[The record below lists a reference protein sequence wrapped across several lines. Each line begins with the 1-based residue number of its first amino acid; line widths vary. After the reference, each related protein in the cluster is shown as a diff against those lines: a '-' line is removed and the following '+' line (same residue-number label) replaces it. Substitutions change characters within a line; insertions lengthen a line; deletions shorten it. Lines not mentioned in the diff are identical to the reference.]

1 MQVSDPFISR
11 QIDLN
16 LNLGQGYGEQI
27 VERDLLAYATS
38 VNVSTGAHAG
48 DPLQINNSILACKD
62 YEDLVLGALVSY
74 PDLMGF
80 GMRKIQLSNEE
91 LRASILMQLGGL
103 AALAK
108 SHGYEL
114 QHVRPH
120 GYLYQQV
127 AQNYSVAE
135 TVAKAIQEFSKWLIF
150 VGPASKVLE
159 EVGAWTNV
167 RTAFEGRL
175 DQRYK
180 ADGSLMPFDID
191 QDAEL
196 SIDTIAQR
204 ARDLVYK
211 SAAKL
216 EDGSEIEIK
225 YESIHIP
232 SKLKNSIE
240 IAKLLRGMILK
251 PLALKSVNYEP
262 YLSEFI

>member
-1 MQVSDPFISR
+1 MQASDPFISR

-16 LNLGQGYGEQI
+16 LNIGQGFGEQI
-27 VERDLLAYATS
+27 LEKDLLSYATS

-48 DPLQINNSILACKD
+48 DPLQINNSIKLCKE
-62 YEDLVLGALVSY
+62 YEDLSLGALVSY

-114 QHVRPH
+114 HHVRAH
-120 GYLYQQV
+120 GYLYQQI
-127 AQNYSVAE
+127 AQNYSIAE
-135 TVAKAIQEFSKWLIF
+135 TLAKAIQEFSKWLIL
-150 VGPASKVLE
+150 VGPSSKVLE

-167 RTAFEGRL
+167 RTAFEARIDL
-175 DQRYK
+175 RYR
-180 ADGSLMPFDID
+180 ADGSMIPF
-191 QDAEL
+191 EL
-196 SIDTIAQR
+196 EKDGELDLDTAAQR

-211 SAAKL
+211 SSVKL
-216 EDGSEIEIK
+216 EDASELPIK
-225 YESIHIP
+225 YETVHIP
-232 SKLKNSIE
+232 TRLKNSIE
-240 IAKLLRGMILK
+240 IAKLLRGMILR
-251 PLALKSVNYEP
+251 PLSLKSVDYEP

>member
-1 MQVSDPFISR
+1 MQATDPFISR

-16 LNLGQGYGEQI
+16 LNIGQGFGDQVLEK
-27 VERDLLAYATS
+27 ELLAYATS

-48 DPLQINNSILACKD
+48 DPLQINNAIKLCKE
-62 YEDLVLGALVSY
+62 YENLSLGALVSY

-80 GMRKIQLSNEE
+80 GMRKIQLTNEE

-103 AALAK
+103 ASLAK

-120 GYLYQQV
+120 GYLYQQI

-135 TVAKAIQEFSKWLIF
+135 TLAKAIQEFSKWLIL

-167 RTAFEGRL
+167 RTAFEARL
-175 DQRYK
+175 DLRYRP
-180 ADGSLMPFDID
+180 DGSQIPF
-191 QDAEL
+191 EL
-196 SIDTIAQR
+196 EKDGELDIDTIAQR
-204 ARDLVYK
+204 ARDIVYK
-211 SAAKL
+211 SSVKV
-216 EDGSEIEIK
+216 EDAGDVEIK
-225 YESIHIP
+225 YETLHLP
-232 SKLKNSIE
+232 TRLKNSVE
-240 IAKLLRGMILK
+240 IAKLLRGMILR
-251 PLALKSVNYEP
+251 PLSLKSVDYEP